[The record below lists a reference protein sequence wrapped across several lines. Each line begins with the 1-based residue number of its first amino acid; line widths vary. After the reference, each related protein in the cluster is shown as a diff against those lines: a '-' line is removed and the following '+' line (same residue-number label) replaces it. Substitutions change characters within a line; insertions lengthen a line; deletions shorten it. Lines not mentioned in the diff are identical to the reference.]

1 MNRDSL
7 APTTSRKRLLQLA
20 FAAVALPTSALAQ
33 TAKAPVKIRVGTQPA
48 EFTAD
53 IIYAIKEGFME
64 RAGLA
69 LDLQYL
75 TNGNMTSNAI
85 ISGAL
90 DIGLND
96 TLGVAQ
102 AHVRGVDLVFLAP
115 ATAFATPW
123 PTGFVTAAD
132 AGIRTAKDLNGKT
145 LGTRGLQN
153 APNQMASAWVDNN
166 GGDSKSIKWVEIN
179 SAVAM
184 AAIQSKR
191 IDGVLIGEPYFTQAK
206 EAGMHIMLL
215 DHNAPSNLWM
225 VNGWAAM
232 RPWADANTDTVK
244 RFSAAILAAN
254 KWANTHEAETYPI
267 VAEYT
272 KIPLAAVAKMMPH
285 PWLES
290 FQPATA
296 QAVIDTCAK
305 YGSLSRSFPA
315 SELFYVP
322 R

>member
-1 MNRDSL
+1 M
-7 APTTSRKRLLQLA
+7 A
-20 FAAVALPTSALAQ
+20 FAAVALPQSALAQ
-33 TAKAPVKIRVGTQPA
+33 TGKPPVKLRVGTQPA

-53 IIYAIKEGFME
+53 IIYAQKEGFLD
-64 RAGLA
+64 RAGISV
-69 LDLQYL
+69 DLQNL

-85 ISGAL
+85 IAGAL

-115 ATAFATPW
+115 ASAFATPW

-132 AGIRTAKDLNGKT
+132 GPIKTAKDLNGKT
-145 LGTRGLQN
+145 IGTRGLQN
-153 APNQMASAWVDNN
+153 APNQMASAWIDNS
-166 GGDSKSIKWVEIN
+166 GGDAKSIKWVEIT
-179 SAVAM
+179 SATAV
-184 AAIQSKR
+184 AAIQAKR
-191 IDGVLIGEPYFTQAK
+191 IDGALIGEPYFTQAK

-215 DHNAPSNLWM
+215 DRNLPSNLWM

-232 RPWADANTDTVK
+232 RPWAAANVDTVK

-254 KWANTHEAETYPI
+254 KWANTHEADTFPI
-267 VAEYT
+267 VAAYT
-272 KIPLAAVAKMMPH
+272 GIPEAVVAKMMPH

-305 YGSLSRSFPA
+305 YGSLAKSFPA
-315 SELFYVP
+315 TELFFTP